1 MVLPRRLVDDVVVTY
16 RITVVCTGNICRSPM
31 AEWVLRERF
40 EAAGLGDRVAVD
52 SAGTTAWEEGN
63 PADPRTI
70 AAMHR
75 HGHTGDYAQHRAR
88 VFDKRWFADRDL
100 VLAADHGH
108 YTVLRRLA
116 GVPEAKDRIRMIRSF
131 DPAGLKGDALVIDD
145 PWYGDRADFEATL
158 EQVEAAADAIVEQQT
173 QMRYYLAE
181 ISITQEA
188 RDKLGAVEILP
199 GMPVESYIRTGDRSP
214 LVYLTKPLA
223 DYFAKAFREG

>member
-1 MVLPRRLVDDVVVTY
+1 MTY

-75 HGHTGDYAQHRAR
+75 HGHIGDYSDHRAR
-88 VFDKRWFADRDL
+88 TFDKRRFDDRDL

-108 YTVLRRLA
+108 YTVLRLSLIHISEPTRRLR
-116 GVPEAKDRIRMIRSF
+116 GSRMPSS
-131 DPAGLKGDALVIDD
+131 A
-145 PWYGDRADFEATL
+145 
-158 EQVEAAADAIVEQQT
+158 
-173 QMRYYLAE
+173 
-181 ISITQEA
+181 
-188 RDKLGAVEILP
+188 
-199 GMPVESYIRTGDRSP
+199 
-214 LVYLTKPLA
+214 
-223 DYFAKAFREG
+223 